1 MFKPLLIHNNNTA
14 ARNAITN
21 RITFGK
27 IGEKSTLDKHICEEI
42 LPSISEKDTNILF
55 IKDNLTDNY
64 MDFVGLILAYYIR
77 LTPNFKYQNIP
88 IVILSDIDIH
98 TINKL
103 TFFGRIFFTK
113 NVFFTR
119 NKEISIKSFEEKF
132 TNIIPIKDYHEE
144 FLNLIEIK
152 LPQDYSSNH
161 DVTNEWSIYMWAE
174 FLDVKSEAIEEN
186 KKKILSS
193 LYFKYIT
200 AHNNKAKISKN
211 ISKRSIKKVSQEKLK
226 VGYIDDDWNK
236 GWSDIFNA
244 FFKDQDDVEFDFM
257 ELYSKDKSYQQ
268 LNDEISSYIK
278 NKDFDLIILD
288 MRLSKSDYE
297 HEKDDEISGLQIL
310 KLINEEINAGIKVI
324 IMTASNR
331 SAILEK
337 SYEYKNTLGYIRKYN
352 PSTINYNIENSYYKL
367 TKLIEISKRTK
378 YLKKIWQIQRNILN
392 LNIFK
397 NDKNSL
403 FEIKLDI
410 ESIFDILNSDI
421 SNNLIY
427 TTIIMAKIL
436 ENISKKY
443 INEEDKEAY
452 WIVENKLIDV
462 LDDNNNKKSDVKKSE
477 QVSLANKIRN
487 VMYFKLEIKDILS
500 HQNIKSLTKKRNNI
514 VHPEK
519 TKISPPTHIEIVS
532 WYEMIHKIL
541 KATS

>member
-14 ARNAITN
+14 TRNTITN

-42 LPSISEKDTNILF
+42 LPSILEKDTNILF

-64 MDFVGLILAYYIR
+64 MDFVGLILAYHIR

-193 LYFKYIT
+193 LCFKYIT

-288 MRLSKSDYE
+288 MRLLKSDYE
-297 HEKDDEISGLQIL
+297 H
-310 KLINEEINAGIKVI
+310 
-324 IMTASNR
+324 
-331 SAILEK
+331 
-337 SYEYKNTLGYIRKYN
+337 
-352 PSTINYNIENSYYKL
+352 
-367 TKLIEISKRTK
+367 
-378 YLKKIWQIQRNILN
+378 
-392 LNIFK
+392 
-397 NDKNSL
+397 
-403 FEIKLDI
+403 
-410 ESIFDILNSDI
+410 
-421 SNNLIY
+421 
-427 TTIIMAKIL
+427 
-436 ENISKKY
+436 
-443 INEEDKEAY
+443 
-452 WIVENKLIDV
+452 
-462 LDDNNNKKSDVKKSE
+462 
-477 QVSLANKIRN
+477 
-487 VMYFKLEIKDILS
+487 
-500 HQNIKSLTKKRNNI
+500 
-514 VHPEK
+514 
-519 TKISPPTHIEIVS
+519 
-532 WYEMIHKIL
+532 
-541 KATS
+541 